1 MNFKVEWTGS
11 YPCLCFGKWIV
22 KYKEQELELPEE
34 IASESMDTYGTYNKW
49 YFTKG
54 WSEVFEDYEDGLQ
67 FEEWYEQNK
76 QWLHELFDKYSI
88 PKDIE
93 LFEELY
99 YEFQS
104 EDWRHGSCGGCI

>member
-11 YPCLCFGKWIV
+11 YPCLCFGEWVV

-54 WSEVFEDYEDGLQ
+54 WS
-67 FEEWYEQNK
+67 
-76 QWLHELFDKYSI
+76 
-88 PKDIE
+88 
-93 LFEELY
+93 
-99 YEFQS
+99 
-104 EDWRHGSCGGCI
+104 